1 MPELNTALLKKRKL
15 KNPVKVR
22 SYDYSIP
29 EPKAKKTKTSSFN
42 NSSANMHIDNG
53 IKKQDVSIV
62 KELTSKPA
70 CNEKQVSKNTST
82 LITKTKP
89 LEIQKERKTISTE
102 EKLAIHKLLDE
113 ASLKLNAP
121 ELRLLKAVITET
133 NYGEFSSVKIS
144 RQTLET
150 TYKVQSKEVCK
161 ARNMLSSF
169 NLIEASHKSNSVG
182 RGSFLSYSFNGPY
195 SLSKFINP

>member
-89 LEIQKERKTISTE
+89 LEIQKERKTIRMVFSYGFWKFIHNFK
-102 EKLAIHKLLDE
+102 EKRG
-113 ASLKLNAP
+113 P
-121 ELRLLKAVITET
+121 F
-133 NYGEFSSVKIS
+133 FSRK
-144 RQTLET
+144 
-150 TYKVQSKEVCK
+150 
-161 ARNMLSSF
+161 
-169 NLIEASHKSNSVG
+169 
-182 RGSFLSYSFNGPY
+182 Y
-195 SLSKFINP
+195 SLGPFFIYFWFCNMF